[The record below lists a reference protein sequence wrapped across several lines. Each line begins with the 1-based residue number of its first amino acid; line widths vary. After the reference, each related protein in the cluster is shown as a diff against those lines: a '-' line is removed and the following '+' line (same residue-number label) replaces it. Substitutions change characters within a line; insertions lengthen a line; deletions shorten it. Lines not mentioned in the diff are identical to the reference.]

1 MARGI
6 ALLGNVMERGELE
19 RRGRGCGSTEQRYPQ
34 IGVVETHQAPQAVP
48 VAAPAG
54 QASPAMTE
62 AELVEELER
71 ARVLARRFGGGF
83 KQVEGDLQGQLDVL
97 RARAAP

>member
-1 MARGI
+1 M
-6 ALLGNVMERGELE
+6 
-19 RRGRGCGSTEQRYPQ
+19 
-34 IGVVETHQAPQAVP
+34 IGAVEVHQAPRAVP
-48 VAAPAG
+48 VEAPAG

-62 AELVEELER
+62 AELVAELER

-83 KQVEGDLQGQLDVL
+83 RQVEADLQGQLDVL

>member
-1 MARGI
+1 MQDFAYRPPAPSTIGAGETYQAAR
-6 ALLGNVMERGELE
+6 
-19 RRGRGCGSTEQRYPQ
+19 
-34 IGVVETHQAPQAVP
+34 AVP

-54 QASPAMTE
+54 QASAAMTE

-71 ARVLARRFGGGF
+71 AKVLARRFGGGF
-83 KQVEGDLQGQLDVL
+83 RQVEADLQGQLDVL